1 MHNTI
6 YNSTFCCF
14 VILSF
19 TTYVLSVDQCS
30 ADTEGNDV
38 MSIEP
43 YYVRE
48 IGGEQLIIDLPCQTK
63 VIDDTSVKCRF
74 ESYPENIVDGE
85 RLGENQIAC
94 VTPVH
99 IYLGIHQ
106 VYVSVDN
113 GSSFDYVGRFY
124 AESEYILEPHLVI
137 EKFDSAIL
145 QDFTTDMEITLLW
158 DKSMISS
165 KFLTLNLMMIID
177 PFSKL
182 KSWDESTVLI
192 EKVENNGKISF
203 KLSDVVSDVA
213 SNDIIGSMTIPIT
226 YGVLKLSAAN
236 TNVYIA
242 GPTILITFTEI
253 QYSVCDRFEPILEQ
267 MPVDILPCPCNTTQ
281 AKTDKYFNQEPP
293 VEPFYHPG
301 VDSCFRSVPS
311 AYGSSEQCCYNSDGS
326 LNLVSDG
333 AGTSDTFSPEVSTI
347 KHYVFD
353 VLPWFVCC
361 RMFERCDYYYKYRP
375 SDDCSTYKPVEEI

>member
-1 MHNTI
+1 
-6 YNSTFCCF
+6 
-14 VILSF
+14 
-19 TTYVLSVDQCS
+19 
-30 ADTEGNDV
+30 

-177 PFSKL
+177 PFSEL

-203 KLSDVVSDVA
+203 KLSKVVTKEFRDGFDQV
-213 SNDIIGSMTIPIT
+213 PIT
-226 YGVLKLSAAN
+226 TGTYQLTDPNSNK
-236 TNVYIA
+236 YIA
-242 GPTILITFTEI
+242 GPIAIFTFSNISFAICKQFYPLLEKEPKGLIPPT
-253 QYSVCDRFEPILEQ
+253 LE
-267 MPVDILPCPCNTTQ
+267 L
-281 AKTDKYFNQEPP
+281 F
-293 VEPFYHPG
+293 
-301 VDSCFRSVPS
+301 PS
-311 AYGSSEQCCYNSDGS
+311 RCCYM
-326 LNLVSDG
+326 LQI
-333 AGTSDTFSPEVSTI
+333 GT
-347 KHYVFD
+347 Y
-353 VLPWFVCC
+353 
-361 RMFERCDYYYKYRP
+361 
-375 SDDCSTYKPVEEI
+375 